1 MSEKTILWD
10 NFENEPTLT
19 RDEAAPPERYTEVF
33 INPDG
38 AYLEVWKADAIGGQE
53 WKHTNIFVEFTET
66 EWNHAQWL
74 QERRDDKAKEKEVKL
89 VRMVRWYVPLA
100 HYEHIALWAQSK
112 PGKLTPDD
120 VETIRIHLSAIK
132 EGLCNQGRWREAQE
146 YEDLIERFLY
156 ATSAAGHYRPQDRRT
171 ENND

>member
-1 MSEKTILWD
+1 MSEKTIRWA
-10 NFENEPTLT
+10 NFEDDPTLT
-19 RDEAAPPERYTEVF
+19 RDEAAPPRLNEKLSCGKALITKYAAIKAVNDVLAAYIPSFRPWEER
-33 INPDG
+33 IP
-38 AYLEVWKADAIGGQE
+38 LECAIKIKE
-53 WKHTNIFVEFTET
+53 LS
-66 EWNHAQWL
+66 HA
-74 QERRDDKAKEKEVKL
+74 EPRPV
-89 VRMVRWYVPLA
+89 
-100 HYEHIALWAQSK
+100 K
-112 PGKLTPDD
+112 PGELTPDD